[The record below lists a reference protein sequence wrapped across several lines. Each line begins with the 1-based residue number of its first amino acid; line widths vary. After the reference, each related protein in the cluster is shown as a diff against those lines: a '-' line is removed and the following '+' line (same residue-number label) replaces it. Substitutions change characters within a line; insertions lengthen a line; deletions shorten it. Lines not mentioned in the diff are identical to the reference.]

1 MSTATYRELSFGGGS
16 FVSASRLT
24 RPGAPLDA
32 AESGAETAIWTRR
45 EDSALEPEDPE
56 PTATHAVVW
65 GFVRQLADDLGADS
79 IIELLDDF
87 TQQTPLRLAELERIA
102 GRAEWQPVL
111 QRGAHSLK
119 GSSSIFGLTD
129 LEHAAHRLEKSA
141 GHDLAEQTHQVQELE
156 HEFQR
161 VRPIL
166 EAIKSKLQTH

>member
-1 MSTATYRELSFGGGS
+1 MSTATYCELPFGGSS
-16 FVSASRLT
+16 FASVTRLA

-32 AESGAETAIWTRR
+32 AESGADTVVWNRGS
-45 EDSALEPEDPE
+45 DPSLEAEDPE
-56 PTATHAVVW
+56 PTATHTVVW

-79 IIELLDDF
+79 IIELLEDF

-119 GSSSIFGLTD
+119 GSSSIFGLSD

-141 GHDLAEQTHQVQELE
+141 GHDLVEQSHQVQELE
-156 HEFQR
+156 REFQR